1 MYKLYV
7 ILKTWTT
14 CETHAIR
21 HCKERKTQMK
31 EIIVAKMVETEFSRG
46 FNHCIGKEET
56 KKGSCKECVKADVCY
71 MKDEREELTAKVAEM
86 VDKFTVEIQC
96 PHFYKAQIQL
106 R

>member
-1 MYKLYV
+1 
-7 ILKTWTT
+7 
-14 CETHAIR
+14 
-21 HCKERKTQMK
+21 MK
-31 EIIVAKMVETEFSRG
+31 EIIVAKMVETEFSKG
-46 FNHCIGKEET
+46 FNHYIGKEET

-71 MKDEREELTAKVAEM
+71 MKNEREELTAKVAEM